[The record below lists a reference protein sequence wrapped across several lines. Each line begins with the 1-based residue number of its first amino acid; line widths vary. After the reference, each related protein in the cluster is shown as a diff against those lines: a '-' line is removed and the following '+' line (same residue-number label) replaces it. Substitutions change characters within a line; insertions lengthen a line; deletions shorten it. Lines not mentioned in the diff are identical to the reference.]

1 MERAICT
8 IITKN
13 YLVFARTLAETL
25 HKYNPDYI
33 LYVLIVEPVDEY
45 FDPHIEKFKCIY
57 LENLSDFDTITKM
70 CFYYTPFELCNGLRG
85 FLHEYMFNQTSH
97 QNWLYLDSDIAIYAS
112 LEEIF
117 EALEKTSILLIPHSQ
132 SPTPQEFIELY
143 ELNHIIEG
151 VYNSG
156 FLGLSRTETTQR
168 FISWFKDRLS
178 KYSFDDRSQGIARA
192 LFVDQP
198 WLNLV
203 PIYFSDTNLLL
214 TPGANLAHWNLY
226 RSVLTKDQFGRIKV
240 NQEKLLF
247 VHYSGFEIDKPNQ
260 VSKYSHLYNDDNTS
274 PVWIELAQ
282 NYQSMLYKNGYTET
296 INFPYKYN
304 YFSNRTTINPQMRR
318 LYYEELKKT
327 NYLENPFQHHRYFK
341 NRMKQEKIMKIFN
354 LAKNFLLTTNY
365 NS

>member
-13 YLVFARTLAETL
+13 YLAYARTLAETL

-33 LYVLIVEPVDEY
+33 LYVLIVEPADEY
-45 FDPHIEKFKCIY
+45 LNPAIKKFKFIY
-57 LENLSDFDTITKM
+57 LENLSDHDVIQKM

-132 SPTPQEFIELY
+132 SPTPPEYTELY

-156 FLGLSRTETTQR
+156 FMGLSRTETTQR
-168 FISWFKDRLS
+168 FIIWIKDRLT
-178 KYSFDDRSQGIARA
+178 KYSFDDRSLGIPRS
-192 LFVDQP
+192 LFGDQP
-198 WLNLV
+198 WFNLV
-203 PIYFSDTNLLL
+203 PIYFSDTTLLK

-226 RSVLTKDQFGRIKV
+226 RSDLIKDEFGKIRV
-240 NQEKLLF
+240 NQESLLF

-260 VSKYSHLYNDDNTS
+260 VSKYSFLYNDENTS
-274 PVWIELAQ
+274 PIWIELAQ
-282 NYQSMLYKNGYTET
+282 AYQSMLYMNGYTKT
-296 INFPYKYN
+296 INIPYKYSFFFN
-304 YFSNRTTINPQMRR
+304 GEKINTQMRR
-318 LYYEELKKT
+318 LYYEELKKET
-327 NYLENPFQHHRYFK
+327 YLKDPFQDHRYFK
-341 NRMKQEKIMKIFN
+341 ARARHENIKKIFD
-354 LAKNFLLTTNY
+354 LAKKFFVKN
-365 NS
+365 